1 MILDIRFR
9 LSRQRARFAPGI
21 MAAVLTLRTTGGRP
35 RHEKLVQGDYC
46 PAVFNPSLTICGA
59 AGVILG
65 QDYGANCPRFIEDLE
80 TEVADFETGEGCA
93 ANFCNDVPGNCL
105 RAAAFDPR
113 TPVKACAMQLLVVS
127 VRRTNQSFD
136 DPVSLA
142 AQSLP

>member
-1 MILDIRFR
+1 LELILDIRFR

-65 QDYGANCPRFIEDLE
+65 QDYGADCPGFIEDLE
-80 TEVADFETGEGCA
+80 TEVADFETGGL
-93 ANFCNDVPGNCL
+93 VPSISVTTC
-105 RAAAFDPR
+105 RAAA
-113 TPVKACAMQLLVVS
+113 CAL
-127 VRRTNQSFD
+127 RRLTLEH
-136 DPVSLA
+136 P
-142 AQSLP
+142 